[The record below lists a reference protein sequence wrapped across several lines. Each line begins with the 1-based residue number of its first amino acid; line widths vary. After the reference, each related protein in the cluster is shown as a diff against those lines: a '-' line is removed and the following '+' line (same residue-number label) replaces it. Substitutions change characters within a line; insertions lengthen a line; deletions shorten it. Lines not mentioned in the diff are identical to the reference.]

1 MILAAVL
8 TGPFFPSN
16 LARANH
22 DQKPASDQPKSQTHT
37 LPCPM
42 LMTSAKREVST
53 IENGAR
59 VRVTSD
65 DPAVAKKIQAN
76 CAAHD
81 EKLKAGG
88 SGHQRQCPAAVE
100 GAKMKVTKL
109 PNGVDLDIT
118 ADKPEAIKEIRARAA
133 RRAGDPARRSAPK
146 KNPNR
151 TEEMNGA

>member
-1 MILAAVL
+1 MRDTSRKIVVVLAAVL
-8 TGPFFPSN
+8 TGLFFLN
-16 LARANH
+16 VALANQ
-22 DQKPASDQPKSQTHT
+22 DQKPASDQPQSQTPRT

-42 LMTSAKREVST
+42 LMTSAKREVSN
-53 IENGAR
+53 IKNGAR

-65 DPAVAKKIQAN
+65 DPVVARKIQAN

-88 SGHQRQCPAAVE
+88 SGHQRRCPAAVE

-118 ADKPEAIKEIRARAA
+118 ADKPDAIKEIRARAA
-133 RRAGDPARRSAPK
+133 RRAGDAKR
-146 KNPNR
+146 
-151 TEEMNGA
+151 